1 MEAYD
6 KERSRAVRR
15 RIRSVLME
23 QWDPIGVKNAPEAG
37 DEYDGYIG
45 SIFDL
50 INRNATV
57 LEIEEYLRWAEQ
69 RNMEL
74 GFSEDRKML
83 RLTVAASLKDLIR
96 S

>member
-1 MEAYD
+1 
-6 KERSRAVRR
+6 
-15 RIRSVLME
+15 ME

-57 LEIEEYLRWAEQ
+57 LEIEEYLRGPNNATW
-69 RNMEL
+69 NWD
-74 GFSEDRKML
+74 F
-83 RLTVAASLKDLIR
+83 LKTGR
-96 S
+96 CCA